1 MNERGLSSDR
11 NETLVFSVRLKP
23 DFAGLIWRSLVAA
36 CVLWLPSCGG
46 VDGGMKAVKDESLS
60 FSPRVVELGE
70 PVPKGGGIVKVGIPY
85 TIAGQT
91 YVPRADPNYDKI
103 GTASWYGVMFHGR
116 KTSNGEVYDMEALSA
131 AHTTFP
137 MPSYARV
144 TNLENNRSIIVRV
157 NDRGPYKRNRI
168 IDLSQRAAEI
178 LDFKHKGTANV
189 RVQYAGPAPLSG
201 DDRYERHVLRRQPW
215 AAHIVEAKADA
226 QPPQPSRLI
235 QASYSGAGQFQ
246 HSRQQ
251 GMPSA
256 SRPNDAVAASP
267 RLFMQTGLFR
277 DRVNA
282 EAFRRR
288 MEGIGPAQMTQV
300 DMGGAI
306 LHRIDIGPF
315 ANEDAARRAMTDAT
329 RFGVRDAQL
338 FMR

>member
-1 MNERGLSSDR
+1 M
-11 NETLVFSVRLKP
+11 VFSVRLKSI
-23 DFAGLIWRSLVAA
+23 FAGLVWRLLVAA

-46 VDGGMKAVKDESLS
+46 VDGGMKAVKDESMS
-60 FSPRVVELGE
+60 FSPRVVDLGE
-70 PVPKGGGIVKVGIPY
+70 PVPKGGGVVKVGIPY

-91 YVPRADPNYDKI
+91 FVPRADPAYDKI

-116 KTSNGEVYDMEALSA
+116 KTSNGEIYDMEALSA

-157 NDRGPYKRNRI
+157 NDRGPYKHNRI
-168 IDLSQRAAEI
+168 IDMSQRAAEI
-178 LDFKHKGTANV
+178 LDFKRKGTANV
-189 RVQYAGPAPLSG
+189 RVQYAGPAPLNG
-201 DDRYERHVLRRQPW
+201 DDRYERQALRRQPW
-215 AAHIVEAKADA
+215 AAHIVEAKADNA
-226 QPPQPSRLI
+226 PLQPSPRLI
-235 QASYSGAGQFQ
+235 QANYGGAGQFPQ
-246 HSRQQ
+246 SGQP
-251 GMPSA
+251 GMSST
-256 SRPNDAVAASP
+256 SRPNGVVAAAP

-277 DRVNA
+277 DPINA

-300 DMGGAI
+300 DMGAEV
-306 LHRIDIGPF
+306 LHRVDIGPF